1 MDYMKEVVQKRYGKV
16 VQPDTIDRE
25 QLAVALG
32 NEMGVKGHILLFS
45 GVVRDGK
52 PRWSVDYLNDEVTVT
67 SGSVTGNV
75 PHEECDNPA
84 DCIFKLWLRL
94 QDE

>member
-52 PRWSVDYLNDEVTVT
+52 PKWAVDYIDEVSTGG
-67 SGSVTGNV
+67 SGVDLT